1 MDRGVKNKKSKQNY
15 RNFVHRELTSILPPE
30 GLQLRWIY
38 LFGQRVVNQLSF
50 AFVSIYLVSIL
61 PIYPQGTAAKNT
73 KTRKGSGKPSLLAHC
88 ALLVG
93 VCSFCAEGGKITTS
107 LWEQPYRL

>member
-1 MDRGVKNKKSKQNY
+1 MRSASVMFSPPTLHSVAAGTSSRVHWKMRGACGITSEY
-15 RNFVHRELTSILPPE
+15 ILTSILPPE

-61 PIYPQGTAAKNT
+61 PICPQGIAAKN
-73 KTRKGSGKPSLLAHC
+73 RKVQTNFLARS
-88 ALLVG
+88 LLVG
-93 VCSFCAEGGKITTS
+93 VCLFCA
-107 LWEQPYRL
+107 